1 MKSIVALDF
10 AMFQGPAEPRKA
22 RNKNGKMFFNEYFVQ
37 QKKAAPKKEKEN
49 YYLLVQT
56 LNLVQGTSLEGAHCG
71 QYLLQF
77 FQRASVFQ
85 RNAVSRGNGI
95 CLEPATGNFEGI
107 ADGPC
112 A

>member
-1 MKSIVALDF
+1 
-10 AMFQGPAEPRKA
+10 
-22 RNKNGKMFFNEYFVQ
+22 MFFNEYFVQ

-56 LNLVQGTSLEGAHCG
+56 LNLTQGTSLEGALCG
-71 QYLLQF
+71 QDLLQF
-77 FQRASVFQ
+77 FQGASVFQ
-85 RNAVSRGNGI
+85 RNTVSGNNGI